1 MRIWF
6 QKHIT
11 VGKVPA
17 LDAGYEKHA
26 KEMLRP
32 DTEIVFHGVQ
42 KEAYEGSFP
51 NQMVNYSYP
60 ETMFTNFFLSRVIE
74 AEKTGYDAFIIG
86 TAPDPG
92 LRDARTLVD
101 IPVVA
106 YTEAS
111 MHIACM
117 LGSRFSYVGFVNM
130 QDRHMDNARIYGLAE
145 RLGPWG
151 HVPVDAQVVQD
162 ALEGRPGKFL
172 DAFYVTARAVI
183 ATGTNVIIPNEGL
196 TNEILY
202 HQGIY
207 SVDGVPIVDSNG
219 VVFKMAEMM
228 VDLRKS
234 SGMMTS
240 RQGYHYA
247 RPPEEMVERL
257 QRLYGAK

>member
-26 KEMLRP
+26 RQLLRP

-51 NQMVNYSYP
+51 NQIVNYSYP
-60 ETMFTNFFLSRVIE
+60 ETMFGNYFLSRIIE

-92 LRDARTLVD
+92 LRDAKSLVD
-101 IPVVA
+101 IPVVG
-106 YTEAS
+106 YSEAS
-111 MHIACM
+111 MHIASM
-117 LGSRFSYVGFVNM
+117 LGTRFSYVGFVDM
-130 QDRHMDNARIYGLAE
+130 QDRHVDNAGIYGLRE

-151 HVPVDAQVVQD
+151 RVPVPAAVVQN
-162 ALEGRPGKFL
+162 ALEGRPGPFL
-172 DAFYVTARAVI
+172 DAFYIAAREVI
-183 ATGTNVIIPNEGL
+183 ASGSNVIIPMEGL

-202 HQGIY
+202 HQGIHG
-207 SVDGVPIVDSNG
+207 VDGVPIVDSNG
-219 VVFKMAEMM
+219 VVFKMAEMLD
-228 VDLRKS
+228 DLRKI
-234 SGMMTS
+234 SGMMVT
-240 RQGYHYA
+240 RKGYYHA
-247 RPPEEMVERL
+247 RPPAEMVERL
-257 QRLYGAK
+257 TRLYGSK